1 MSGRRG
7 NLTALAVLSVA
18 ASKPMHPYE
27 MGQAIR
33 GWGKDRDM
41 KVKWGSL
48 YSVVAALEKR
58 GLLEA
63 AGTAREGNRPERTV
77 YRITAEGRAELAD
90 WTRELLATVDGDHTR
105 FRAGLSVAVVLPPD
119 EVVELLRGRLRALE
133 TGLAA
138 DEGELHRHKG
148 TVPRMFLIEDEYAL
162 ATARAEIKWIYA
174 LIADIAT
181 GTFADLDKWRSFHE
195 HGGLDGDA
203 ASAWEHAEQ
212 HAADSSGDP
221 S

>member
-77 YRITAEGRAELAD
+77 YRVTAEGRAELAD
-90 WTRELLATVDGDHTR
+90 WTRELLATADGDHTR

-119 EVVELLRGRLRALE
+119 EVVEILRGRLRALE
-133 TGLAA
+133 TGLAS
-138 DEGELHRHKG
+138 DEGELHRVKG

-174 LIADIAT
+174 LVAELAT
-181 GTFADLDKWRSFHE
+181 GTFPELDRWRAFHE
-195 HGGLDGDA
+195 QGGLDGGA
-203 ASAWEHAEQ
+203 AVWEP
-212 HAADSSGDP
+212 AADRSGDRA
-221 S
+221 